1 MGCDRRSN
9 AARRTPRQKTLE
21 PEAHAAGNLQ
31 SSEVHL
37 DRLSVDLK
45 RDHAAHVACQQTHA
59 DTLHRGESAKA
70 LGDGTT
76 EIEATIPLASM
87 QRYAADLRS
96 ITQAQAVFSAT
107 LSEYAVVPHM
117 EAEKVID
124 QYKGTDEEE

>member
-1 MGCDRRSN
+1 MSDLNSRR
-9 AARRTPRQKTLE
+9 AQIVGMMP
-21 PEAHAAGNLQ
+21 
-31 SSEVHL
+31 
-37 DRLSVDLK
+37 
-45 RDHAAHVACQQTHA
+45 
-59 DTLHRGESAKA
+59 